1 MQYIYDV
8 SCEAEKLITS
18 KNFNLKHIGNLLS
31 EQWEYKKK
39 LSKNISNNKINDIYD
54 LVMRQ
59 GAYGGK
65 LMGAGSGGFI
75 VFIGNRDLEKKI
87 NQSSKKLKTLR
98 IKIDFWGQRN
108 ITLNFDYLSKS
119 FLPLISP
126 LQKFSKSSM
135 VFSNGISG
143 FQPVCFLNLFVSG
156 ICKSA
161 SISLILSGSSNIFT
175 FFFSSSEISIK

>member
-1 MQYIYDV
+1 MLKESVGMQDQIRAAYGGIGFINMHGRKYKVKQLKQSDEKVKLIQDSIVLVYTNLSRNASEIEKIKTKNIEKKNIVRKNMQHIYDV

-98 IKIDFWGQRN
+98 IKIDFWG
-108 ITLNFDYLSKS
+108 S
-119 FLPLISP
+119 
-126 LQKFSKSSM
+126 
-135 VFSNGISG
+135 
-143 FQPVCFLNLFVSG
+143 
-156 ICKSA
+156 
-161 SISLILSGSSNIFT
+161 
-175 FFFSSSEISIK
+175 